1 MGQRP
6 RMSHERATYALVVDP
21 DDSRRS
27 MWSFRSGLIGTDGS
41 VKGFDAEATDGRIGK
56 VAWAS
61 YVPGE
66 SYLVVTVR
74 HQFLRSTHHVIPAG
88 AVITVDPIHRNLRL
102 GLTRR
107 EVEEAPRQHHPA
119 APVDPRSADF
129 LAGLWPGWLN
139 DHRA

>member
-1 MGQRP
+1 
-6 RMSHERATYALVVDP
+6 
-21 DDSRRS
+21 
-27 MWSFRSGLIGTDGS
+27 MWSFGSGLIGSDDS
-41 VKGFDAEATDGRIGK
+41 VKGFDAEATDGRVGK

-74 HQFLRSTHHVIPAG
+74 HQFLRSEHHVIPAG
-88 AVITVDPIHRNLRL
+88 AVVAVDLTHRKLRL

-107 EVEEAPRQHHPA
+107 EVEEAPRQLDPA

-129 LAGLWPGWLN
+129 LAGLWPGWLH
-139 DHRA
+139 DHRV